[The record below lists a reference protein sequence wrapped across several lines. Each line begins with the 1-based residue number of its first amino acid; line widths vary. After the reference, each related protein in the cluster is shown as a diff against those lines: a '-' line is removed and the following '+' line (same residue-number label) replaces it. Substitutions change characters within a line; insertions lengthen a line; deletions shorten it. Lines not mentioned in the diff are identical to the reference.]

1 MITWAED
8 RPGFWSY
15 LLRFPTVWMVK
26 VEFRIG
32 WRYDQF
38 ESGEGLKF
46 GLRWAEERKGFGLW
60 EKE

>member
-1 MITWAED
+1 
-8 RPGFWSY
+8 
-15 LLRFPTVWMVK
+15 MVK